1 MAARQ
6 PPFLKANSAALYFR
20 EGEGLCR
27 RHTAGHRRLLVAGG
41 EARWRRAPGCRA
53 LHLWQPREAPFPA
66 AARAPLSSFL
76 QTLQVT
82 PPPSGAWEAGLL
94 PERVP
99 GTAHQ
104 PSALKSASKRPA
116 CWLLQWEFLSLVP
129 CAARPS
135 LVGPDLQMGSWGCL
149 SSVLFSLL
157 PPPARSHSTLLS
169 PLEHS
174 GYMPGGHLS
183 SQCSDGH

>member
-1 MAARQ
+1 M
-6 PPFLKANSAALYFR
+6 
-20 EGEGLCR
+20 
-27 RHTAGHRRLLVAGG
+27 LLFISEKGKVCVGVTQLGTGGSWWRGVRPAGG
-41 EARWRRAPGCRA
+41 GLQGVGPSTPGS
-53 LHLWQPREAPFPA
+53 LGEAPFPA

-82 PPPSGAWEAGLL
+82 PPPSGAWEAGL